1 MSVEWF
7 ELGQRFRAAALGQT
21 VPRLLHAA
29 QLPGPRPVAVRA
41 GQRGETV
48 HVSAATSDDPGG
60 SAEGLAGLELLAGL
74 GVSLDAATPAT
85 LVTEGPGT
93 LRALLTLARQ
103 VPPGSEADATA
114 AHIGWWADRADF
126 PAGIAVADVLAGC
139 RARWVTGEAPAAES
153 ESALWR
159 RWLGVSDASASG
171 LLDLHRLICD
181 GPALPWLD
189 TLADDDRYSYDRA
202 RKALSDGW
210 DWRRPDIASR
220 AAVGLRSR
228 CDAADLYAGA
238 LLTDPLW
245 RLRCVHSGEVVV
257 GEVVS
262 AAANGMRTVEVCCDR
277 LDARL
282 RADNDVL
289 WWVGQPAD
297 PIPGGGGW
305 LGTVRSAA
313 VRSGSLVL
321 SLTTPANRP
330 PVAAG
335 ARVTLMP
342 GAPSVHRQRFGQ
354 RSYRQ
359 LQYSRRSW
367 LTQGRNPSPT
377 RRTVPLDVL
386 LAGADDDE

>member
-7 ELGQRFRAAALGQT
+7 DLGQRFRAAASGQA

-29 QLPGPRPVAVRA
+29 QLPGQRPVAVRA
-41 GQRGETV
+41 GQRGETLRV
-48 HVSAATSDDPGG
+48 TAATPDDAGG
-60 SAEGLAGLELLAGL
+60 SAEGLAGLDLLAGL
-74 GVSLDAATPAT
+74 GVSMDAATPAT

-93 LRALLTLARQ
+93 LRALLGLARQ
-103 VPPGSEADATA
+103 VAPGSEVDATA

-126 PAGIAVADVLAGC
+126 PVGVAVADVLGGC

-153 ESALWR
+153 EVGLWR
-159 RWLGVSDASASG
+159 RWLGVLDSSVGG
-171 LLDLHRLICD
+171 LLDLHRLVSD
-181 GPALPWLD
+181 GPPLPWLD
-189 TLADDDRYSYDRA
+189 ALAADDRYTYDRA
-202 RKALSDGW
+202 RKAHSDGW
-210 DWRRPDIASR
+210 DWRRPDTASR

-238 LLTDPLW
+238 LLADPLW
-245 RLRCVHSGEVVV
+245 RVRCVHSGEVVV
-257 GEVVS
+257 GEVVADAPS
-262 AAANGMRTVEVCCDR
+262 GLRTVEVRCDR

-289 WWVGQPAD
+289 WWAGQPAD
-297 PIPGGGGW
+297 SVAPGGGW
-305 LGTVRSAA
+305 AGTVRASS

-321 SLTTPANRP
+321 SLSTTATRP
-330 PVAAG
+330 PVAGG

-342 GAPSVHRQRFGQ
+342 GAPSVNRQRFGQ

-367 LTQGRNPSPT
+367 LTQGRTPTPT

-386 LAGADDDE
+386 LAGADDD